1 MGNVE
6 EQNKELFRQMYDL
19 YNKHEMDAVY
29 EMYSPDCNF
38 GAFTIE
44 QAKQF
49 DIMLNKAFPD
59 LKITILD
66 MAAEGDKVAQV
77 LKVTGTHTG
86 ESYMGIPPTNK
97 KMDLTNTY
105 IARIVNDKIV
115 ETVGTGDWWG
125 LLQQLGVIPRMGE
138 AIQAYNDSQK

>member
-1 MGNVE
+1 MGVE
-6 EQNKELFRQMYDL
+6 ENKALMRHMFEL
-19 YNKHEMDAVY
+19 YNKHELDAVY
-29 EMYSPDCNF
+29 ELYSPDF
-38 GAFTIE
+38 HVGAFTME

-59 LKITILD
+59 LKCTIMD
-66 MAAEGDKVAQV
+66 MAAEGDKVAHL
-77 LKVTGTHTG
+77 LKLTGTHTG

-97 KMDLTNTY
+97 KIDLTNTY

-125 LLQQLGVIPRMGE
+125 LLQQLGVIPTMVE
-138 AIQAYNDSQK
+138 AIQAYNESHK